1 MREIEL
7 SEADKM
13 FEELG
18 YKRVSCIEG
27 FFFYNGENN
36 KTVLFD
42 LYKKEWSVYDYDTLE
57 PRGYGDKLLKAILK
71 QELQLKWINIED
83 YKGEISFI

>member
-1 MREIEL
+1 M

-13 FEELG
+13 FEELN
-18 YKRVSCIEG
+18 YFRVSCIEG
-27 FFFYNGENN
+27 FYYYNSKNN

-57 PRGYGDKLLKAILK
+57 PRGYGDKLLSAILK
-71 QELQLKWINIED
+71 QELQLKWIKFED
-83 YKGEISFI
+83 YEEEISFI